1 MVWFTRSSCDY
12 GGLGGSFRILRQ
24 QLQTALPESSGPL
37 LQEYITPAYWMTDP
51 CHPICHG
58 RRHLTGWW

>member
-37 LQEYITPAYWMTDP
+37 LQRR
-51 CHPICHG
+51 
-58 RRHLTGWW
+58 RRHAYRGAPATRRGERYVLSCI